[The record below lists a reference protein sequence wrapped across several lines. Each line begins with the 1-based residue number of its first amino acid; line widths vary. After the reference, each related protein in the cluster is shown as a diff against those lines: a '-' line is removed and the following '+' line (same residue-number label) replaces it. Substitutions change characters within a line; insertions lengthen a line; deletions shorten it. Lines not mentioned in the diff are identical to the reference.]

1 MEQKPKLPLL
11 GSGTAASLP
20 QRQQAAAQDLRVC
33 EIVKWIKSA
42 ERLSTFSK
50 QALVENAE
58 ALAWNLVGASLNTT
72 QIQKLLARI
81 HEFSARSHGLSARRA
96 APHAFQADEV
106 QLLKVHLVYAAAREK
121 KKVGPLADVLLPAI
135 DKIKDEADYRWFAKF
150 VEAVV
155 AYHRLYRRED

>member
-1 MEQKPKLPLL
+1 MEQKPKLPLP
-11 GSGTAASLP
+11 GSGTAVSLP
-20 QRQQAAAQDLRVC
+20 QPQQAAAQDLPVRPVG
-33 EIVKWIKSA
+33 EIVEWIKSA

-58 ALAWNLVGASLNTT
+58 ALARNLVKASLTTT
-72 QIQKLLARI
+72 QIRKILDRI
-81 HEFSARSHGLSARRA
+81 NGLSARLA
-96 APHAFQADEV
+96 AQHDFEADEA

-155 AYHRLYRRED
+155 AYHRFRGGPD